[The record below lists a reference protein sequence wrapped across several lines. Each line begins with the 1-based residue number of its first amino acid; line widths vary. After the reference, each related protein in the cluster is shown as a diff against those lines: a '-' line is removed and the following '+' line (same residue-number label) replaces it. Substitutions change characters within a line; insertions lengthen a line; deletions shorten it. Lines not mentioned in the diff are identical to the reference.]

1 MNLGITITSTVLVLL
16 VVAPVVL
23 MQQQQKNKERKL
35 LKALKSLASQHHS
48 SITEYDIFKNFAIGL
63 DNQNNYLFFYKSHS
77 TNETFQRINLNNI
90 KSCGVSSSRKPN
102 HKNSSGDIVH
112 IKLVFNST
120 VNSSDNQSIEIY
132 NQTEDFQLNGEL
144 EIVRKWEHKI
154 REILK

>member
-35 LKALKSLASQHHS
+35 LKALKSLASQHNS

-63 DNQNNYLFFYKSHS
+63 DSQNNNLYFYKSHS

-90 KSCGVSSSRKPN
+90 KSCGVLNSRKPN
-102 HKNSSGDIVH
+102 YKNSGGDIVRLE
-112 IKLVFNST
+112 LVLNST
-120 VNSSDNQSIEIY
+120 MNSNNNQSIEIY